1 MSPNPPARK
10 IGCKPVRGDDIR
22 YESPRSSRMYWS
34 GTPML
39 PESRCASAEIGSYT
53 DKRVVT
59 TSRTLAKTV
68 ASSDTKCFVSEN
80 LAMPVARAM
89 IRSLCSSMSNCTE
102 ARGCITE

>member
-1 MSPNPPARK
+1 MPNPPARK
-10 IGCKPVRGDDIR
+10 IGCKPVRGDDIL
-22 YESPRSSRMYWS
+22 YEAPGSSRMYWI
-34 GTPML
+34 GTLML

-59 TSRTLAKTV
+59 TSRLLPKPV

-89 IRSLCSSMSNCTE
+89 IRSLCAAASMSNCTE
-102 ARGCITE
+102 GCITE

>member
-10 IGCKPVRGDDIR
+10 IGCKPVRGDDIL
-22 YESPRSSRMYWS
+22 YEAPGSSRMYWI
-34 GTPML
+34 GTLML

-59 TSRTLAKTV
+59 TSRLLPKPV

-80 LAMPVARAM
+80 LAVPVGRAM
-89 IRSLCSSMSNCTE
+89 IRSLCASMSNCTE
-102 ARGCITE
+102 GCITE